1 MKRAA
6 RPVVVP
12 APEWRALQKKGQVAG
27 LAKTA
32 VLIRATDGSVSFVAS
47 SEDPDRYGDTIDQN
61 GWDLA
66 NYKANPVLLWAHS
79 HSTPPVGKVG
89 TIGLGTTGNLTAS
102 AVEFTTKE
110 QHPFGCEVGAMVAG
124 GFLSAVSVGFL
135 PSAWEERYDEGGRFK
150 GYHFTKMEL
159 LEISVVPVPANPMA
173 LIEGRGFAKSLHDWA
188 DVPDESAPM
197 ARGFQAELQGW
208 LKAAE
213 DVQTRATDEQDAG
226 DFSRM
231 IGLLERIAKA
241 SEAPRF
247 TVKLGDLEV
256 TGPDVAS
263 VKALCAAVTKDT
275 KALPTVKKTCAECGA
290 EDGCNIDCATCLAHV
305 HPPEVAKA
313 APVTDAGDDLTRWLA
328 GG

>member
-1 MKRAA
+1 M
-6 RPVVVP
+6 
-12 APEWRALQKKGQVAG
+12 
-27 LAKTA
+27 
-32 VLIRATDGSVSFVAS
+32 
-47 SEDPDRYGDTIDQN
+47 
-61 GWDLA
+61 
-66 NYKANPVLLWAHS
+66 
-79 HSTPPVGKVG
+79 
-89 TIGLGTTGNLTAS
+89 
-102 AVEFTTKE
+102 
-110 QHPFGCEVGAMVAG
+110 
-124 GFLSAVSVGFL
+124 GFL

-213 DVQTRATDEQDAG
+213 DVQTRATDDQDAG

-275 KALPTVKKTCAECGA
+275 KALPSPRPSPAVVPEPGT
-290 EDGCNIDCATCLAHV
+290 
-305 HPPEVAKA
+305 PEVAKA
-313 APVTDAGDDLTRWLA
+313 APVTDAGGDLTRWLA